1 MTSLP
6 NHIAIIM
13 DGNGRWAKARR
24 LPRTAGHKKGVEA
37 TKKIVTHA
45 GEIGLPYLTLYA
57 FSTENWARPVDEIN
71 DLMALLRFYLKSETA
86 ELLKNN
92 VRLRVIGR
100 RDRLSKDI
108 IDMIENI
115 EEKSKDNTGLNL
127 SICLDYG
134 GREEILNAVNT
145 AIKNGHAVTEEAF
158 SQYLYTFD
166 IPDPDLLIRT
176 SGEYRISNFL
186 LWQCT
191 YSELYFSDIL
201 WPDFTADEFDN
212 AIQSYNQRERR
223 FGGID
228 KKESKA

>member
-1 MTSLP
+1 
-6 NHIAIIM
+6 M
-13 DGNGRWAKARR
+13 DGNGRWAKSRR
-24 LPRTAGHKKGVEA
+24 SPRAAGHKKGVGA

-57 FSTENWARPVDEIN
+57 FSTENWTRPDDEIN
-71 DLMALLRFYLKSETA
+71 DLMTLLRFYLKSETA

-115 EEKSKDNTGLNL
+115 EEQSKDNKGLNL
-127 SICLDYG
+127 NIALDYG
-134 GREEILNAVNT
+134 SREEILNAVNM
-145 AIKNGHAVTEEAF
+145 AIKKGEAVTEEVF
-158 SQYLYTFD
+158 SQYLYTSD

-186 LWQCT
+186 LWQCA
-191 YSELYFSDIL
+191 YSEFYFTDIL
-201 WPDFTADEFDN
+201 WPDFTPDEFDN
-212 AIQSYNQRERR
+212 AIQSYNQRKRR
-223 FGGID
+223 FGGV
-228 KKESKA
+228 ESKEAKA